1 MTNDASRNVVG
12 SGVTDAAEAREKQV
26 GAILILDD
34 DKFLLDMYAVKFQQ
48 IGFRVHA
55 SLFSQ
60 DALKALREGFS
71 PDAILFD
78 LIMPEG
84 DGFTFLETVKKER
97 LAPEAKTIALTNEMS
112 EDEKKRVMDLG
123 ADDYIVKATKI
134 PSEVVAVVAE
144 KIAKNSKSR

>member
-1 MTNDASRNVVG
+1 MTKDTSRGTVG
-12 SGVTDAAEAREKQV
+12 SGVTNKMEAHDKRG

-55 SLFSQ
+55 SLSSQ
-60 DALKALREGFS
+60 DALKALREGFA

-97 LAPEAKTIALTNEMS
+97 LAPEAKAIALTNEMS
-112 EDEKKRVMDLG
+112 EDEKKHVMDLG
-123 ADDYIVKATKI
+123 ADDYIVKATMI
-134 PSEVVAVVAE
+134 PSEVVGVVVE
-144 KIAKNSKSR
+144 KIATKQ